1 MTTAT
6 ATRILNGI
14 EVPGPGI
21 WNLDPAHSRANFIAK
36 HLMVMKVRGHFA
48 DVKGTVHIEENLE
61 DSWAEVVIGA
71 ASLDTGTPDRDNHLR
86 SPDFLNVERY
96 PEIRFRSTGV
106 ELLGGTKL
114 KVTGDLTI
122 LDVTRPVV
130 LDTEFEGVIAKDP
143 WGKTRAVFSA
153 ETEINRED
161 WGMTWNVALEAG
173 GWLVSK
179 DVRLEIEVET
189 VFNPPESETIS
200 VP

>member
-6 ATRILNGI
+6 ATRVLNGI
-14 EVPGPGI
+14 EIPGPGT
-21 WNLDPAHSRANFIAK
+21 WSLDPAHSRANFTAR

-48 DVKGTVHIEENLE
+48 DVKGTVHIAENLE

-96 PEIRFRSTGV
+96 PEIHFRSTGV
-106 ELLGGTKL
+106 ELLGGTKI

-122 LDVTRPVV
+122 LDVTRPLV
-130 LDTEFEGVIAKDP
+130 LDAEFEGIVRDP

-161 WGMTWNVALEAG
+161 WGMSWNVALEAG

-179 DVRLEIEVET
+179 EVKIEIEVET
-189 VFNPPESETIS
+189 VFSPPESETIS

>member
-6 ATRILNGI
+6 ATRVLNGI
-14 EVPGPGI
+14 EVPGQGT
-21 WNLDPAHSRANFIAK
+21 WNLDPAHSRANFTAR

-48 DVKGTVHIEENLE
+48 EVKGSVHIAENLE

-106 ELLGGTKL
+106 ELLGETKL

-122 LDVTRPVV
+122 LDVTRPLV
-130 LDTEFEGVIAKDP
+130 LDAEFEGIVKDP

-161 WGMTWNVALEAG
+161 WGMSWNVALEAG

-179 DVRLEIEVET
+179 EVKIEIEVET
-189 VFNPPESETIS
+189 VFSPPESETIS
-200 VP
+200 IP

>member
-14 EVPGPGI
+14 EIPGPGT
-21 WNLDPAHSRANFIAK
+21 WNLDPAHSRADFTAR

-48 DVKGTVHIEENLE
+48 DVRGAVHIEEHLE

-71 ASLDTGTPDRDNHLR
+71 ASLDTGTLDRDNHLR
-86 SPDFLNVERY
+86 SPDFLNVEKF
-96 PEIRFRSTGV
+96 PEIRFRSSGV
-106 ELLGGTKL
+106 ELLGGTRL

-122 LDVTRPVV
+122 IDVSRPVV
-130 LDTEFEGVIAKDP
+130 LDAEFEGIVMDP
-143 WGKTRAVFSA
+143 WGKTRGVFSA

-161 WGMTWNVALEAG
+161 WGMNWNVALEAG

-179 DVRLEIEVET
+179 EIQIEIEVET
-189 VFNPPESETIS
+189 VFSPPESETIS